1 MIIKIFSNNKV
12 IVYGEFVSMN
22 KGSLS
27 FIEDDEHKTIS
38 GLNWGNI
45 TPVLF
50 DDKDNILEQE
60 TKDLITQLYKD
71 EAYEKLK
78 PMDWKIIKQ
87 AETGEYSS
95 EEYDQ
100 IKVERQAYRTIC
112 QSKIERLNSCKDLTK
127 YKVEL

>member
-1 MIIKIFSNNKV
+1 MTYIIEQ
-12 IVYGEFVSMN
+12 GEFVSLN
-22 KGSLS
+22 KENVSLKK
-27 FIEDDEHKTIS
+27 DDEQITLS
-38 GLNWGNI
+38 GVNWSNV

-50 DDKDNILEQE
+50 DENDNILEQE

-78 PMDWKIIKQ
+78 PTDWKVVKQ
-87 AETGEYSS
+87 SETSEYSS

-112 QSKIERLNSCKDLTK
+112 QSKIERLNECEDLTK

>member
-1 MIIKIFSNNKV
+1 MIIKIFSNSKV

-27 FIEDDEHKTIS
+27 FIEENEHKTIS

-50 DDKDNILEQE
+50 DENDNMLEQE
-60 TKDLITQLYKD
+60 TKDLIAKLYKD

-78 PMDWKIIKQ
+78 PTDWKVVKQ
-87 AETGEYSS
+87 SETSEYSP
-95 EEYDQ
+95 EEYAQ
-100 IKVERQAYRTIC
+100 IKAERQGYRTIC
-112 QSKIERLNSCKDLTK
+112 QEKIEELNSCKDLTK

>member
-27 FIEDDEHKTIS
+27 FIEGGEHKTIS
-38 GLNWGNI
+38 GLNWRNI

-50 DDKDNILEQE
+50 DENDNILEQE
-60 TKDLITQLYKD
+60 TKDLFIRLYKD
-71 EAYEKLK
+71 EAYERLK
-78 PMDWKIIKQ
+78 PSDWKVVKQ
-87 AETGEYSS
+87 QETGDYSP
-95 EEYDQ
+95 EEWYV
-100 IKVERQAYRTIC
+100 ITAERQAIRSIC
-112 QSKIERLNSCKDLTK
+112 DDKIARLEECIDLTN